1 MFSTKC
7 HISTLKSDE
16 PVDMNKSRRSLL
28 ARVGLMATVG
38 HVTLY
43 GASCI
48 DNNNNGICDSDE
60 QGPF

>member
-1 MFSTKC
+1 
-7 HISTLKSDE
+7 
-16 PVDMNKSRRSLL
+16 MNKSRRSLL